1 LVIFLLQTRYKGK
14 QVRRVNEVLEI
25 VGFDREKNLPITNLI
40 FKWNPVTDTFDVVN
54 KSVLLKKFA
63 AARGISEKEILEEL
77 QRRMLVLNW
86 MLDQNILD
94 YRDVFKI
101 ITAYYTQPERIISLA
116 KG

>member
-1 LVIFLLQTRYKGK
+1 
-14 QVRRVNEVLEI
+14 
-25 VGFDREKNLPITNLI
+25 
-40 FKWNPVTDTFDVVN
+40 VN

-63 AARGISEKEILEEL
+63 AAKGMSEKEVAEEL

-86 MLDQNILD
+86 MLEQNVLD

-101 ITAYYTQPERIISLA
+101 ITTYYTQPEVIISLA